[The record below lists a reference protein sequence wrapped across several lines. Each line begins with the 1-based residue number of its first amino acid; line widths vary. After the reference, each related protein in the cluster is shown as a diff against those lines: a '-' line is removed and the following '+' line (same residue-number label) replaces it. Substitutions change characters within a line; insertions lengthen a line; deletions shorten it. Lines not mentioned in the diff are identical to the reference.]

1 MLQST
6 AFWHS
11 SKRIF
16 CGQILYVVPAAS
28 VSACLPL
35 VSFAHSNQLHL
46 QEFQGLLSTCLF
58 APEQAT
64 HTLKKGQAAG
74 FVNTGHHLPAAT
86 KWWTKL
92 QHEGHTN
99 AVSCR
104 MLYQIVV
111 VMWKQPTDFAMNVM
125 PNFTLQRSLLFF

>member
-6 AFWHS
+6 AFCHS

-16 CGQILYVVPAAS
+16 CGQIVHIVPATS

-58 APEQAT
+58 SPEQAT
-64 HTLKKGQAAG
+64 HMLTKGQAAG
-74 FVNTGHHLPAAT
+74 FMNTGPHLPAAT

-99 AVSCR
+99 MVCCR
-104 MLYQIVV
+104 MLYQVVV
-111 VMWKQPTDFAMNVM
+111 VMWKQPMDFAMNVM